1 MCLAQGLIELA
12 DLDCVRL
19 RRLAMDKMYFF
30 LFGMAMVQ
38 GLNTTIGFPS
48 YKNEYTECGITTW
61 HKVSR
66 INGLIDP
73 KGIASRWDLLAPS
86 KTVFGIDGPCDNFGN
101 NKTPVVGEYR
111 SLMSVTAL
119 NPSHIY
125 IYVFF
130 TVKSMGPCRDRDQ

>member
-48 YKNEYTECGITTW
+48 YNKGL
-61 HKVSR
+61 
-66 INGLIDP
+66 NGFIDP

-86 KTVFGIDGPCDNFGN
+86 KTRFGIDGPCDNFGN

-130 TVKSMGPCRDRDQ
+130 TVKPMGPCRDRDQ

>member
-38 GLNTTIGFPS
+38 GLNKTIGFPS
-48 YKNEYTECGITTW
+48 YN
-61 HKVSR
+61 
-66 INGLIDP
+66 NGVKGFIDP
-73 KGIASRWDLLAPS
+73 R
-86 KTVFGIDGPCDNFGN
+86 FGIDGPCDNFGN

-119 NPSHIY
+119 NPSH
-125 IYVFF
+125 
-130 TVKSMGPCRDRDQ
+130 

>member
-1 MCLAQGLIELA
+1 
-12 DLDCVRL
+12 
-19 RRLAMDKMYFF
+19 MDKMYFF

-48 YKNEYTECGITTW
+48 YN
-61 HKVSR
+61 
-66 INGLIDP
+66 NGVKGFIDP
-73 KGIASRWDLLAPS
+73 R
-86 KTVFGIDGPCDNFGN
+86 FGIDGPCDNFGN

-125 IYVFF
+125 RYNSSVC
-130 TVKSMGPCRDRDQ
+130 TPSWWLSCPQ